1 MARYRFEELEA
12 MARMAGFDP
21 SISPVMAAIG
31 LAESSGNPY
40 AHNPKYPDDSYGLF
54 QINMLDTPGYMLG
67 KERRSRYGLRSNEEL
82 FDPMK
87 NLQAA
92 KDIYE
97 NQGLGAWSVFKS
109 GAYKKYLPDSFNAI
123 EMPRTIAK
131 KMATIVDDGQS
142 SIPSRS
148 IEAIGDSS
156 VGRGRSFSP
165 VRKAGSALLKRN
177 EDMPFNNAVKGTIL
191 EYLPVGLAAL
201 SLIK

>member
-165 VRKAGSALLKRN
+165 VRKAGSALLKLN
-177 EDMPFNNAVKGTIL
+177 ENMPVNNAVKGTIL
-191 EYLPVGLAAL
+191 EFLPLGLGAL

>member
-1 MARYRFEELEA
+1 MARYKFEELEA

-54 QINMLDTPGYMLG
+54 QINMLDVPGYMLG
-67 KERRSRYGLRSNEEL
+67 KERRNRYGLRSNEEL

-97 NQGLGAWSVFKS
+97 NQGLGAWSVYRS
-109 GAYKKYLPDSFNAI
+109 GAYKDYLPDSFNAI

-142 SIPSRS
+142 SVPSRS

-156 VGRGRSFSP
+156 VGRGRSSSP
-165 VRKAGSALLKRN
+165 VRKAGAALLKRN
-177 EDMPFNNAVKGTIL
+177 EDMSSNNAMKGTIL
-191 EYLPVGLAAL
+191 EYVPVGGAGLQFF
-201 SLIK
+201 

>member
-165 VRKAGSALLKRN
+165 VRKAGSALLKGN